1 MKKRSLAWLVLGLAA
16 PALWAQS
23 SGEVEKK
30 GQVSK
35 IKLEAVVAGRL
46 TDLNGK
52 YKLRASEVTY
62 EPGGFI
68 GSHLHGGPGIRCVT
82 SGELTYVQPDKT
94 TVYRA
99 GECFFESGD
108 VNHTAENRTASPVV
122 LINFEILPS
131 SWNGP
136 SAVPVPK

>member
-1 MKKRSLAWLVLGLAA
+1 MRGPLVLICLALVS
-16 PALWAQS
+16 PALCA
-23 SGEVEKK
+23 EPTADVEKK

-35 IKLEAVVAGRL
+35 IKLEAVVAGHL
-46 TDLNGK
+46 EELNGK
-52 YKLRASEVTY
+52 FKLRASEVTY

-68 GSHLHGGPGIRCVT
+68 GSHHHVGPGIRCVT

-94 TVYRA
+94 TIYRV

-108 VNHTAENRTASPVV
+108 VSHTAANRTTNPVV
-122 LINFEILPS
+122 LINFEILPV
-131 SWNGP
+131 SWTGA